1 MPCKPAT
8 SASRARLAREAGH
21 AHARTHAIAEK
32 LSRVP
37 CRGHSEDAAPLVTP
51 LDYSRAGVPQ
61 LSPHPMLPR
70 SPATTGAGAATAV
83 AHHLEETAR
92 SCTTAAPGLR
102 RRGCS
107 APQRCPCCMSHR
119 TTGCLCSAALAQA
132 LAMPRGNDG
141 HGHDHPATAM
151 AIGPASRDP
160 CPRRRVLV
168 RPHTRSRVCYSA
180 LGGRALC
187 LPFPCARACSRA
199 ADADGAASPPIR
211 PSAWPR
217 GTCSA
222 SSFASCG

>member
-1 MPCKPAT
+1 MPRSFRGCCAAGDTLGLQQSRCAPAFAT
-8 SASRARLAREAGH
+8 SH
-21 AHARTHAIAEK
+21 APPI
-32 LSRVP
+32 P
-37 CRGHSEDAAPLVTP
+37 CHHGRRCCHCRCSPFGGD
-51 LDYSRAGVPQ
+51 GPQ
-61 LSPHPMLPR
+61 LHNS
-70 SPATTGAGAATAV
+70 SSGAATPR
-83 AHHLEETAR
+83 L
-92 SCTTAAPGLR
+92 
-102 RRGCS
+102 
-107 APQRCPCCMSHR
+107 
-119 TTGCLCSAALAQA
+119 LCSATLPMLHVTPHHWLPVQCR
-132 LAMPRGNDG
+132 PRPGLGNAARPRHDG